1 MTTSS
6 APSSALS
13 APGASIRWWA
23 SALCV
28 AWAVA
33 PAHAAGSAAAGS
45 DEEALA
51 NLHQQIVALIGEPR
65 CENIVHCRVL
75 ALGSRPCGGPAEWFA
90 FSSIAGNRE
99 LLEAK
104 AYEYGFLQE
113 EVNRVRAVSGTC
125 DVLAQPRV
133 ACVNGRCT
141 LNSDR
146 R

>member
-1 MTTSS
+1 LVFVHVMM
-6 APSSALS
+6 
-13 APGASIRWWA
+13 R
-23 SALCV
+23 
-28 AWAVA
+28 
-33 PAHAAGSAAAGS
+33 SAAAWGVS
-45 DEEALA
+45 MKWWGALLGAACSASPGLAATGTDEEALA
-51 NLHQQIVALIGEPR
+51 NLHQQIVTLVGEPR

-75 ALGSRPCGGPAEWFA
+75 ALGSRPCGGPAEYVA
-90 FSSIAGNRE
+90 YSSITGNRE

-113 EVNRVRAVSGTC
+113 EVNRAHGAAGAC
-125 DVLAQPRV
+125 DALAQPRV